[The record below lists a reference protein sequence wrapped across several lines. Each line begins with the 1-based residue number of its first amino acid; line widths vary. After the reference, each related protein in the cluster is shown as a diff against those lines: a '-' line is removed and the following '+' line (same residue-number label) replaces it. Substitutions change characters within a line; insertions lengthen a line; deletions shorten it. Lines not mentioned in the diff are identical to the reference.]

1 MNEKEII
8 NLFAENLRVERAR
21 KAYTQEFLAEKAN
34 ISPEYLSRLEKGKY
48 NPTICVAVN
57 LAIALNIGI
66 DKLLPIEK
74 INS

>member
-48 NPTICVAVN
+48 NPTICVVVN

-66 DKLLPIEK
+66 DKLLPVEK